1 LFGAQ
6 LANPVIGVHPC
17 HGDAEDHNH
26 CYQSNQIA
34 VHMCSS
40 KAAAARRQLLIA
52 DIVMYG
58 GGCGEVPGNSA
69 SKESRVGDPAPHQR
83 EIWVQEESRV
93 GDPAPHQREIWVQEE
108 SRVGDPAPHLYRCGT
123 GSLWDRV
130 FDPVRWPQP
139 WEIQVKKKAGS
150 EPRLHTSGRFGFKRK
165 AGSETRLHTRLHTFT
180 VVGPGLCGTGSLTR
194 SGGNQS
200 TGSGPFHSHR

>member
-1 LFGAQ
+1 
-6 LANPVIGVHPC
+6 
-17 HGDAEDHNH
+17 
-26 CYQSNQIA
+26 
-34 VHMCSS
+34 
-40 KAAAARRQLLIA
+40 LLIA

-93 GDPAPHQREIWVQEE
+93 GDPAPHNLE
-108 SRVGDPAPHLYRCGT
+108 T
-123 GSLWDRV
+123 
-130 FDPVRWPQP
+130 
-139 WEIQVKKKAGS
+139 K
-150 EPRLHTSGRFGFKRK
+150 K
-165 AGSETRLHTRLHTFT
+165 AGSETRHHTISKQRKPGRRPGSTPGFT
-180 VVGPGLCGTGSLTR
+180 PLPLWDRVFVGPGLCGTGSLTR

>member
-93 GDPAPHQREIWVQEE
+93 GDPAPH
-108 SRVGDPAPHLYRCGT
+108 LYRCGT

-150 EPRLHTSGRFGFKRK
+150 ETRLHTSGRFGFKRK
-165 AGSETRLHTRLHTFT
+165 AGSETRLHTRLH
-180 VVGPGLCGTGSLTR
+180 
-194 SGGNQS
+194 
-200 TGSGPFHSHR
+200 